1 MIVIGVIVYGLY
13 FGAAHALQQ
22 ITAEAARST
31 VAGVTNAERSGL
43 ALRSV
48 ERALAS
54 SPLFRAEDV
63 SVSVGDDPVDPD
75 IYVVTLSFDS
85 RTLGF
90 ASVSRLVPVPSVV
103 LTRSMRVRRGGL

>member
-1 MIVIGVIVYGLY
+1 MIVIGIIVYGLY

-22 ITAEAARST
+22 MTAEAARST
-31 VAGVTNAERSGL
+31 VAGLTNAERSTL

-48 ERALAS
+48 ERALES
-54 SPLFRAEDV
+54 STLFRREDI
-63 SVSVGDDPVDPD
+63 SVTVGDDLIDPD

-85 RTLGF
+85 RAMGF
-90 ASVSRLVPVPSVV
+90 AGVSRLVPMPPVI